1 MAPDTRFVLA
11 NLATA
16 GAWLAAHGR
25 PVWCLVSL
33 LPAFAGVAVAL
44 AATVLAEPDQVAT
57 WRWSGIGIVCAA
69 LALAAALARWDRRR
83 RRIDPRQIRALHGE
97 AARAYLRS
105 EWPAA
110 LAAAQQLTVAAP
122 EEPGAWT
129 LLAMI
134 CKASGDAVGA
144 ARAEQRAAGC
154 AERE

>member
-25 PVWCLVSL
+25 PLWGLASL
-33 LPAFAGVAVAL
+33 LPAFVGATVVV
-44 AATVLAEPDQVAT
+44 AATALAEPDQVTA
-57 WRWSGIGIVCAA
+57 WRGAGVGITCAA
-69 LALAAALARWDRRR
+69 LTLAALLATWDRRR
-83 RRIDPRQIRALHGE
+83 RRIDPKLVRTLHAE
-97 AARAYLRS
+97 AARAYLRN

-122 EEPGAWT
+122 EESGAWT

-144 ARAEQRAAGC
+144 ARAEQRAAAC
-154 AERE
+154 AERG